1 MIMDLNTVFENLNP
15 QLIQEIRENGN
26 IIDIGKNTE
35 VMKEGQYI
43 KTIPFVTKGLIKV
56 FSRYDDKELLLYYIR
71 PGESCIMSFDACL
84 KNTPSKIYASTEENS
99 SVLLLPA
106 DLVFQWMRKYP
117 EMNSVFY
124 QQYNIRYNELIL
136 MINELLF
143 EKMDQRL
150 FNYLKKKTEI
160 AKKNPI
166 KVSHRK
172 IANDLGTAREVIT
185 RVIKKLE
192 SDGKVIQLYS
202 GIKVL

>member
-106 DLVFQWMRKYP
+106 DLVFQWMKKYP